1 MIAKRFLFVSGILV
15 SQLGFAAE
23 NSSAWEIDTRL
34 VPAPAGASEIL
45 RNSIAG
51 TPQPSVADSSSSPDT
66 DEGWLA
72 LIESATI
79 PIPLGLLEQAMG
91 VTINRTEM
99 AGVGVYEVTPS
110 AIAAEHEQ
118 DVFLYLHGGAY
129 VFNAGDNAVSEAAL
143 IASMAGM
150 RAIAVD
156 YRMPPADPFPAA
168 VDDAVSV
175 YSQLLESY
183 QPGNIAIGGS
193 SAGAGLSMATL
204 HKLKQLGEPLP
215 GLLYAGSPWSDLT
228 KTGDSLYTNEGLD
241 RILVTY
247 DGYLKGAAELY
258 ASGQSLTD
266 PLLSPI
272 YGDFEGFPPTI
283 LVSGTRDLFLS
294 DTVRTH
300 RKLRAAGVRADL
312 HIYEAMSHT
321 GYGFMYQA
329 QAPEALDF
337 YRELMDFINEHL

>member
-1 MIAKRFLFVSGILV
+1 MIIRKYLLASVIV
-15 SQLGFAAE
+15 ISQLSLAAE
-23 NSSAWEIDTRL
+23 DNVDWEIESRL
-34 VPAPAGASEIL
+34 VPAPAGVSEIL
-45 RNSIAG
+45 RNSIIN
-51 TPQPSVADSSSSPDT
+51 TPQPDVEKSSESPDT
-66 DEGWLA
+66 DDGWLE

-79 PIPLGLLEQAMG
+79 PIPLNLIEQAMN
-91 VTINRTEM
+91 VTIQRTEM
-99 AGVGVYEVTPS
+99 SGVGVYEVTP
-110 AIAAEHEQ
+110 AVIASDHEQ
-118 DVFLYLHGGAY
+118 NVFLYLHGGAY

-156 YRMPPADPFPAA
+156 YRMPPANPFPAA
-168 VDDAVSV
+168 VDDSV
-175 YSQLLESY
+175 NVYLQLLESY
-183 QPGNIAIGGS
+183 QPGDIAIGGS
-193 SAGAGLSMATL
+193 SAGAGLAMATL
-204 HKLKQLGEPLP
+204 HKLKQQGGILP

-228 KTGDSLYTNEGLD
+228 KTSDSLYTNEGLD

-258 ASGQSLTD
+258 AAGQNLTD

-300 RKLRAAGVRADL
+300 RKLRAVGVEADL
-312 HIYEAMSHT
+312 HVYEAMSHT
-321 GYGFMYQA
+321 GYGFMYQT

-337 YRELMDFINEHL
+337 YRELIEFINEHL